1 MASEGPNPTGKQ
13 LSYLRTLA
21 EQTATTFTPPATRAQ
36 ASREIERL
44 KALPSSSRAERGRE
58 RRAVQDALAHDVPA
72 SAVRA
77 HETTGYGSTARWARD
92 DRQA

>member
-1 MASEGPNPTGKQ
+1 MASEGSKPTGKQ
-13 LSYLRTLA
+13 LCYLRTLA
-21 EQTATTFTPPATRAQ
+21 EQTGTTFTPPATRAQ

-44 KALPSSSRAERGRE
+44 TTRPSTSRAERGRE
-58 RRAVQDALAHDVPA
+58 RRAIQDALAHDVPA
-72 SAVRA
+72 SAVRP